1 MGFGG
6 NVARRNKILVTL
18 RGEKDESTE
27 SSKQNNIVT
36 YKDIMHKS
44 LVCPCVM

>member
-1 MGFGG
+1 M
-6 NVARRNKILVTL
+6 
-18 RGEKDESTE
+18 DESTE

-44 LVCPCVM
+44 LVCPRVM